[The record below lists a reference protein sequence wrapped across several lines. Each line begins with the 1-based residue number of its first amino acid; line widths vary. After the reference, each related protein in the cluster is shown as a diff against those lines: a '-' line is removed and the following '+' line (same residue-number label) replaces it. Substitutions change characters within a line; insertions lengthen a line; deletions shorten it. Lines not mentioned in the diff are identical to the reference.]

1 MHHST
6 TTATIRPVAM
16 AVGAALAVLAGATP
30 AVAQQAGGRFAGEAT
45 VNVVEVPVRVFDPDT
60 GEPVSGL
67 GPEDFVILE
76 NGVLQAVTNFTE
88 VVRGVAA
95 GRPTEPEQ
103 RLPASIVPS
112 VPRHDRP
119 PPLQMVYL
127 LDLYLMT
134 PSERDRAVDGITAR
148 YATGVPRDEQVSV
161 VVFDGRLETFADR
174 SEDHRELLAALA
186 EIRRRRARGHEQQIS
201 FTPGLAEAS
210 IPDERNPAYYERRQR
225 SREFVF
231 ELEKRVRRVGDAL
244 SATMARYG
252 RADGRRVLVAMTP
265 GHPRHDWTPS
275 YGSIDFLN
283 NAAAYPQAAMWREL
297 ALEAADL
304 GFTLFVLDS
313 SGVAARGSQDVSLGA
328 TDSLDDV
335 LRQSS
340 ISQGGAARA
349 NPDSFAQNPDTA
361 GADPNEE
368 LGNLGQW
375 LERTRKNLLVDAAEA
390 TGGTTQFAFDFERAI
405 DSVRSDLDHYYS
417 LAYAAGHAGDG
428 NEYEIEVR
436 VPGHPGARVVHR
448 RAYVDQ
454 PPAVR
459 SAQRLRSEMLFG
471 GDANPLGVRVELGE
485 PEGRFRL
492 GAAGS
497 KRVRIPVDVKIPFAR
512 LEMVPR
518 GGVHWGRVLITFF
531 NQDAAGNQSRLASE
545 EQEITVD
552 SDRYEEAVAKGYF
565 RYSTVLEIEGG
576 AQSVYVGIQD
586 QLSNRTSIM
595 PQKLK
600 F

>member
-1 MHHST
+1 MHHSRKK
-6 TTATIRPVAM
+6 TI
-16 AVGAALAVLAGATP
+16 GP
-30 AVAQQAGGRFAGEAT
+30 AVAAVVLAASAGAAPAAAQQTEGRFAGEAT
-45 VNVVEVPVRVFDPDT
+45 VNVVEVPVRVFDADT
-60 GEPVSGL
+60 GEPITGL
-67 GPEDFVILE
+67 SPGDFVILE
-76 NGVLQAVTNFTE
+76 NGEPQAVTNFTE
-88 VVRGVAA
+88 IVRGVAA
-95 GRPTEPEQ
+95 EPGTGPEQ

-112 VPRHDRP
+112 LPRHDGP

-134 PSERDRAVDGITAR
+134 PGERDRAVDGITAR
-148 YATGVPRDEQVSV
+148 YATGVPRDERVSL
-161 VVFDGRLETFADR
+161 VVFDGRLETLADR

-186 EIRRRRARGHEQQIS
+186 EIRGRRARGHEQQIS
-201 FTPGLAEAS
+201 FTPGLSEAS
-210 IPDERNPAYYERRQR
+210 IPDERNPAYYERRHR

-231 ELEKRVRRVGDAL
+231 ELEKRVRRVGGAL
-244 SATMARYG
+244 SATMARYA
-252 RADGRRVLVAMTP
+252 RADGRRVLLAMTP
-265 GHPRHDWTPS
+265 GHPRSDWTPS

-283 NAAAYPQAAMWREL
+283 NAAAYPQADMWREV

-304 GFTLFVLDS
+304 GFTLFMLDS
-313 SGVAARGSQDVSLGA
+313 SGVAARGGSDVSVGA
-328 TDSLDDV
+328 TDALDDV

-340 ISQGGAARA
+340 ISQGGAVRA
-349 NPDSFAQNPDTA
+349 NPDRFDPGLDTA
-361 GADPNEE
+361 GTGPNEE

-375 LERTRKNLLVDAAEA
+375 LERTRKSLLIDTAEA
-390 TGGTTQFAFDFERAI
+390 TGGTTLFAFDLELAI
-405 DSVRSDLDHYYS
+405 GAVRSGFDHYYS

-436 VPGHPGARVVHR
+436 VPGHPDARLVHR

-459 SAQRLRSEMLFG
+459 AAQRLRSEMLFG

-531 NQDAAGNQSRLASE
+531 NQDAAGNQSRLESE

-565 RYSTVLEIEGG
+565 RYSSVLEIEGG

-595 PQKLK
+595 PLKLK